1 MDLRSMTGTPASRA
15 ADAPSATPAARVPV
29 AAAPASADPAGRAE
43 AVDRANRLIAG
54 VARDLRFRISGES
67 DKAVVQVIDKETG
80 NLVRQIPAEEMLA
93 IANALDRMQGL
104 MVRLKA

>member
-1 MDLRSMTGTPASRA
+1 MDLRSMTGTPAARA
-15 ADAPSATPAARVPV
+15 ADAASATPAARVLV
-29 AAAPASADPAGRAE
+29 AAAPESADPAGRDE

-54 VARDLRFRISGES
+54 VARDLRFQISGQTG
-67 DKAVVQVIDKETG
+67 KAVVQVIDKETG